1 MGLCVSSNVY
11 LLYLLYLS
19 PYSPLFTFIQQT
31 LPLFTQGNV
40 RGRRHRILFRN
51 RDSQRSRL
59 CLALPACFCV
69 RSRSHAQ
76 SVNRNLVFHLI
87 FVVRSQTCSESFVY
101 YNFELCD
108 IRSAEEA
115 QNPFPK
121 PARLAA
127 KSLRGPKS
135 TPFRSA
141 DTPACEGGR
150 IGRPTHTHTPQV
162 QSTNKQHLV
171 HLDVRLSV
179 YLLGCSSYNL

>member
-108 IRSAEEA
+108 IRSAEPMHA
-115 QNPFPK
+115 SRKSNHASVLGLFCFCGSQNVRQWSF
-121 PARLAA
+121 LIT
-127 KSLRGPKS
+127 SDTHSSDGVRGG
-135 TPFRSA
+135 RSA
-141 DTPACEGGR
+141 
-150 IGRPTHTHTPQV
+150 
-162 QSTNKQHLV
+162 STSAFTLM
-171 HLDVRLSV
+171 
-179 YLLGCSSYNL
+179 YI